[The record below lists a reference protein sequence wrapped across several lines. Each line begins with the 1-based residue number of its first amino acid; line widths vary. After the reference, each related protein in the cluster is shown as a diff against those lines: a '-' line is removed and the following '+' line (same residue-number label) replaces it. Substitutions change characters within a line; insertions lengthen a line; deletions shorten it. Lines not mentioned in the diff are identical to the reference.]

1 MISVFWMV
9 AGIWIAG
16 CVAQLI
22 RLGIYWYRR
31 VVVLRYRDLWPEAE
45 KKNMDLLKR
54 KSWFSFRM
62 LRSIVFWWM
71 WNQEK
76 PGFFL
81 GFTTFES
88 QLFVNRLYFYLEG
101 EQHRRSSPFVLG
113 GIGCLV
119 FVMAA
124 AFSCLQGMDRE
135 KEWSRYYLKRDDA
148 TYSLVENGKIVQ
160 ERVKKRDL
168 SLPVVVEEGE

>member
-9 AGIWIAG
+9 AGIWIVG

-54 KSWFSFRM
+54 KSWFFVSHASFDCV
-62 LRSIVFWWM
+62 LVDVESGKAGI
-71 WNQEK
+71 
-76 PGFFL
+76 FL

-88 QLFVNRLYFYLEG
+88 HVVCNRLYFYF
-101 EQHRRSSPFVLG
+101 RR
-113 GIGCLV
+113 
-119 FVMAA
+119 
-124 AFSCLQGMDRE
+124 D
-135 KEWSRYYLKRDDA
+135 
-148 TYSLVENGKIVQ
+148 YS
-160 ERVKKRDL
+160 
-168 SLPVVVEEGE
+168 